1 MAHAQTDQ
9 DPCGG
14 QNKFI
19 TAREPTV
26 LDDSEVQV
34 PVNNDFYEAFERDK
48 FDGKKLAKVS
58 LIIL

>member
-19 TAREPTV
+19 AAREPTV
-26 LDDSEVQV
+26 LDESEVKV
-34 PVNNDFYEAFERDK
+34 PVNNDFYETFERDK